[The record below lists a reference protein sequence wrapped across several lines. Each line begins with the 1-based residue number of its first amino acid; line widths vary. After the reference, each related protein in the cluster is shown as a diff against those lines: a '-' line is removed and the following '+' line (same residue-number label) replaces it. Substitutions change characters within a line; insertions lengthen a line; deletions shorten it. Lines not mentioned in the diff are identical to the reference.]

1 MFEITDRPI
10 RVDDHKADLR
20 SLTAGAYVEF
30 EGRVRNHS
38 QGRRV
43 RALYYEAYR
52 KLARSEGEAVVEEA
66 CEQFPVVGAACVHRV
81 GDLDLG
87 DVAVWIGVVSA
98 HRADAFRA
106 CSYCID
112 EIKARLPIWKRETY
126 ADGTSEWVNCGCGA
140 ASSDPYDDAGRPA
153 LAGETAT
160 H

>member
-1 MFEITDRPI
+1 MFSITDQSI
-10 RVDDHKADLR
+10 RVTDRKAELHDLE
-20 SLTAGAYVEF
+20 AGAYVEF

-38 QGRRV
+38 QGRGV

-52 KLARSEGEAVVEEA
+52 ELAQSEGTAIVQEA
-66 CEQFPVVGAACVHRV
+66 CDQFPIVDVACVHRV
-81 GDLDLG
+81 GSLDLG

-126 ADGTSEWVNCGCGA
+126 ADGTSEWVNCGCGSV
-140 ASSDPYDDAGRPA
+140 SSNPYEDSSEPPV
-153 LAGETAT
+153 GEDVSTR
-160 H
+160 